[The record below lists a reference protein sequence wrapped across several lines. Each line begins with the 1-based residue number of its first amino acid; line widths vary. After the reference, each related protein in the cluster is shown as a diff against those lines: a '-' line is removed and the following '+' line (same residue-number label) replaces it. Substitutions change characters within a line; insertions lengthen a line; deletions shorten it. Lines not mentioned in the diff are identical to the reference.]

1 MVGIFNQT
9 TKDLIRDAGWALK
22 SAGVSQE
29 EFMNIT
35 CLTIFWIDRAYY
47 QQGITQ
53 SAKDMV
59 LPGEVNQAIKIY
71 GASAYGNFDYRTFY
85 KIYLREQGKIYGFY
99 DLINEQNITALTFK
113 KYALPLVNGLDL
125 KITATDSQIDANGNG
140 GNPKRKFLTLYRQ
153 LSLSV

>member
-1 MVGIFNQT
+1 
-9 TKDLIRDAGWALK
+9 
-22 SAGVSQE
+22 
-29 EFMNIT
+29 
-35 CLTIFWIDRAYY
+35 
-47 QQGITQ
+47 
-53 SAKDMV
+53 MV

-125 KITATDSQIDANGNG
+125 NRFTNRCKW
-140 GNPKRKFLTLYRQ
+140 
-153 LSLSV
+153 